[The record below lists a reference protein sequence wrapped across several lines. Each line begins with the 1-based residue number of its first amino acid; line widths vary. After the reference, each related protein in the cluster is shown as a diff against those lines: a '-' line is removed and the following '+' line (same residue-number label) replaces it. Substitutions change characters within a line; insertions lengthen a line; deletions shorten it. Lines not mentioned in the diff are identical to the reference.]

1 MTLTIRSWFNEP
13 GIHFNISYKVGQ
25 LVRQLMSNDIMT
37 PFGLETKDPDI
48 FLGLVIATSSSTS
61 ELEVRGP
68 DYDKRNKFI
77 NYGLWLPYSKINE
90 SPDYLKE
97 YLSNLFDALVLLFS
111 KYNIPEMAIR
121 GVQKK
126 VEIEVLNNENYIYS
140 E

>member
-1 MTLTIRSWFNEP
+1 M
-13 GIHFNISYKVGQ
+13 
-25 LVRQLMSNDIMT
+25 
-37 PFGLETKDPDI
+37 
-48 FLGLVIATSSSTS
+48 
-61 ELEVRGP
+61 
-68 DYDKRNKFI
+68 
-77 NYGLWLPYSKINE
+77 GLWLPYSKINE

-111 KYNIPEMAIR
+111 KYNVPEMAIR

>member
-77 NYGLWLPYSKINE
+77 NYGAVVTI
-90 SPDYLKE
+90 
-97 YLSNLFDALVLLFS
+97 
-111 KYNIPEMAIR
+111 
-121 GVQKK
+121 
-126 VEIEVLNNENYIYS
+126 
-140 E
+140 